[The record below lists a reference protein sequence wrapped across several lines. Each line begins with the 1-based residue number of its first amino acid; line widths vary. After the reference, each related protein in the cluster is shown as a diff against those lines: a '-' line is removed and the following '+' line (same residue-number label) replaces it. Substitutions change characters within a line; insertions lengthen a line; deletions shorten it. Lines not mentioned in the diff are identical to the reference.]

1 VTSALSSRLAARP
14 AWLPWVVGVLVL
26 TAGFGLQTQL
36 YTDQER
42 VATAVLMFVVLAQSW
57 NLIGGYTGY
66 ASFGQVAFFGLG
78 GYATGVLMWQLRL
91 PFWWA
96 LPASGLLAAGFGA
109 LMGLPLLRLKGH
121 YFAIAALGVA
131 EGTREVITNLTSVTG
146 GGGGLT
152 VPTFGADAP
161 TAYLGNDG
169 FYVLFLLL
177 AALAVLTVAL
187 VARSRFGF
195 GLRAI
200 NQDEDAAAAMGV
212 PTTRVKVTVFAL
224 SGLLAGFA
232 GSAYAFQAVNIYP
245 GPMFDVQI
253 TVLMVVMV
261 VLGGSGTVLGPV
273 LGAVGLQL
281 LSEWLRANYTT
292 YHTFILGTIIVIAVV
307 LFPSGLLTYVRD
319 GLRTGQWSLLTSIRR
334 YRL

>member
-1 VTSALSSRLAARP
+1 MVSVRLRNSSRR
-14 AWLPWVVGVLVL
+14 AWLPWAIGLLVL
-26 TAGFGLQTQL
+26 LGGFGLQTQL
-36 YTDQER
+36 YSGQVR
-42 VATAVLMFVVLAQSW
+42 VVTTVLMYVVLAQSW

-78 GYATGVLMWQLRL
+78 GYATGVLMWQLKL

-109 LMGLPLLRLKGH
+109 LVGLPLLRLKGH
-121 YFAIAALGVA
+121 YFAVAALGVA

-152 VPTFGADAP
+152 VPTFGAHAP
-161 TAYLGNDG
+161 TTYLGNDG
-169 FYVLFLLL
+169 FYVFFLLL
-177 AALAVLTVAL
+177 AAFAVLTVAL

-224 SGLLAGFA
+224 SGLLAGLA
-232 GSAYAFQAVNIYP
+232 GSGYAFQLVNIYP

-281 LSEWLRANYTT
+281 LSEWLRTSYTT

-307 LFPSGLLTYVRD
+307 LFPGGLVTYVS
-319 GLRTGQWSLLTSIRR
+319 GGVRTGEWSLLTSIRR

>member
-1 VTSALSSRLAARP
+1 MTALRVPGASGLRAS
-14 AWLPWVVGVLVL
+14 LPWVLGVLVL
-26 TAGFGLQTQL
+26 AAGFGLQTQL

-42 VATAVLMFVVLAQSW
+42 VATAVLMYVVLAQSW

-78 GYATGVLMWQLRL
+78 GYTTGVLMWQLRL

-161 TAYLGNDG
+161 TTYLGNDG
-169 FYVLFLLL
+169 FYICFLVL
-177 AALAVLTVAL
+177 AALSVLTVAL

-212 PTTRVKVTVFAL
+212 PTTRVKVAVFAL
-224 SGLLAGFA
+224 SGLLAGLA
-232 GSAYAFQAVNIYP
+232 GSGYAFQLVNIYP

-281 LSEWLRANYTT
+281 LSEWLRENYTT

-307 LFPSGLLTYVRD
+307 LFPSGLLTYVHN
-319 GLRTGQWSLLTSIRR
+319 GARTGKWSPLTSIRR